1 MNVLHEADKLVHGDR
16 HTDYGHPLDD
26 FECVAA
32 AMTAFLRRRG
42 KLAPG
47 ASLDYLDHVL
57 WMQCVKMSRECYWP
71 KVDNR
76 VDGAGYWETLQMCVE
91 KLHEDARKGA

>member
-1 MNVLHEADKLVHGDR
+1 MNVLEEANKLVHGER
-16 HTDYGHPLDD
+16 NADYGHPLDD

-42 KLAPG
+42 KLASG
-47 ASLDYLDHVL
+47 ASLDYRDHVM
-57 WMQCVKMSRECYWP
+57 WMECVKMARECHRP

-76 VDGAGYWETLQMCVE
+76 VDGAGYWETLQMCE
-91 KLHEDARKGA
+91 EEAARRSER